1 MPGVAYI
8 PIQTPDQTAF
18 TSDAAALSSP
28 IRSLLRDTLLLLQNL
43 KYTPHA
49 FRPSVPLKDLPNLQC
64 QDHVTPSR
72 DLGLVISATALESI
86 LGLVSVPL
94 ALYLS
99 GWMFLLFISLAYC
112 VLSALLKAVRGPLI
126 VKSRVEM
133 LDSKT
138 IDGERWYFVNG
149 VGTSH
154 RALQHTVDRLA
165 ATFQRPVTGI
175 HNRTYGVLGDIV
187 VCLFQ
192 RCFRYNT
199 ADVRCAYEMLKL
211 QILEP
216 GVEKIVFLAHGQGA
230 CVASLALDRM
240 LLELPSKSLEKLE
253 IFTFGCAASHF
264 NNPLSH
270 SFLTTLLQETPLNS
284 VLSSRPRHV
293 VPIIE
298 HYANENDPFARWGVL
313 NSTRNCPGQR
323 FAGQVFINKDA
334 GGHLFNQHYLD
345 AMLPLPPARIEDLL
359 NTSTSSSGSSSGRNT
374 TSTTRTS
381 SPDETTDESGAF
393 LPSPPFPT
401 MSAFLDRMVDVDY
414 GTAARR
420 AETVDQARLQ
430 GFGVTPSSGDAQA
443 GARAGREMARGR
455 RTSVVDETQLALG
468 EGAGRTVRQLSRLWL
483 YVGGGQ
489 AKRRGREG

>member
-1 MPGVAYI
+1 MTGVAYI

-18 TSDAAALSSP
+18 TSDVAALSSP
-28 IRSLLRDTLLLLQNL
+28 IRILLRDTLLLFRNL
-43 KYTPHA
+43 KHA
-49 FRPSVPLKDLPNLQC
+49 PLAFEPRVPLKELPHLQC
-64 QDHVTPSR
+64 HDHVTPRR
-72 DLGLVISATALESI
+72 DFVLVALATALEAL
-86 LGLVSVPL
+86 LGVVSGPLVL
-94 ALYLS
+94 FLS
-99 GWMFLLFISLAYC
+99 GWMVLLFICLAYS
-112 VLSALLKAVRGPLI
+112 VLLILLRAVRGPLI
-126 VKSRVEM
+126 VTSRVDM
-133 LDSKT
+133 TRYKALDK
-138 IDGERWYFVNG
+138 EKWYFVNG

-165 ATFQRPVTGI
+165 VTFQRPITGI
-175 HNRTYGVLGDIV
+175 HNRTYGVLGDLV

-199 ADVRCAYEMLKL
+199 ADVRCVYEMLKL

-216 GVEKIVFLAHGQGA
+216 GADKVVLLAHGQGA

-240 LLELPSKSLEKLE
+240 LLEVPSKSLGKLE

-270 SFLTTLLQETPLNS
+270 SYLTILLQNSALNP

-313 NSTRNCPGQR
+313 NSTRDCPGQR

-334 GGHLFNQHYLD
+334 SGHLFNQHYLD
-345 AMLPLPPARIEDLL
+345 AMFALPPARMADLSMS
-359 NTSTSSSGSSSGRNT
+359 NSRGSDSAASDHSSDNSSTEAS
-374 TSTTRTS
+374 
-381 SPDETTDESGAF
+381 
-393 LPSPPFPT
+393 LPSPPPRPT
-401 MSAFLDRMVDVDY
+401 MSPFLDRMVDVDY

-420 AETVDQARLQ
+420 AETVDAARIQ
-430 GFGVTPSSGDAQA
+430 GFGVMPAADEAQA
-443 GARAGREMARGR
+443 GAKAARGAARGR

-483 YVGGGQ
+483 YVGGGES
-489 AKRRGREG
+489 KRREDEHRSRDVA